1 MKTIIPTTCTRDC
14 PSTCG
19 LLATVENGRLVRL
32 SGNPEHPLTRGAA
45 CGKKALYVRRVYS
58 LERVTAPMI
67 RRGGRWE
74 IVTWDAALDL
84 VAERIKTLIAESG
97 PEAILYYQGY
107 GERTALK
114 LLNRY
119 FFSLLGGVTTL
130 RGSLCGGTGQAAQNL
145 SVGDRVSHDPLDH
158 ANSRSMILWGRNPVS
173 TNAGLV
179 PIIRDLRRR
188 GGPVLLVDPARTRSA
203 ALADHHIA
211 VRPGRDVFLALA
223 AAKLILAAGAED
235 KPFLERHA
243 EGVRDFLNLAERFS
257 LDQLC
262 NRAGV
267 CEDQAQLIADTL
279 ITAKP
284 TSILL
289 GWGLHRHALAH
300 QSIQAIDALG
310 ALSGNLGIPGGG
322 VSQGFEEYGPYDQR
336 FWGDELH
343 PPRRTLLMPRI
354 GEEILNATNPKI
366 RMIFVTAANPVCMAP
381 NTDKVSRA
389 FRQTEFVVYSGHFLD
404 DTADHA
410 HVFLPATT
418 FLEEQDVMASY
429 GHNYVGAVNKVIEP
443 VGECRSEF
451 WMFQE
456 LARRF
461 PFASEYRRG
470 LEEWLE
476 AVCAPLREQG
486 RDQGGDL
493 QALRSRP
500 FRVNAPMV
508 PYADRRFPTPSGKFR
523 FLERLDEAE
532 PSPETPEFPYTL
544 LTVAPH
550 DAICSERTLADHE
563 PLPAVVLSAR
573 QAAGLG
579 LEQGRLVKVF
589 SPHGAVKARLSV
601 DLELREDILVAER
614 GGWVKGEHG
623 LNRLTRDMASRVG
636 DGCPY
641 YETRVAVAAWPAE
654 DVQDVPILVIEHSPQ
669 APGGNFVKA
678 ILRRG
683 ARVTTLRPSDGDVLS
698 NWPEGPEDFAGLVVL
713 GGPQHA
719 FDDASSPHFPRLMDL
734 MRAFDAAHRPVAGI
748 CLGAQLL
755 ARAHGGTTYT
765 LSGLEF
771 GFVQHHPT
779 PAAGDDPVIGAALPL
794 PPLMEFHEDSFTLP
808 PGATLLVQGE
818 ACPNQCFRVGRASYG
833 FQFHLEADSRILA
846 DWLTLFRQGAIPVYR
861 VYQDQ
866 FPDAYYT
873 DLARRLPLLLAD
885 ATAFCDKAALAWL
898 RLCGEGAEAWGKDRE
913 DGSRPVEA

>member
-1 MKTIIPTTCTRDC
+1 MTMKTIIPTTCTRDC

-45 CGKKALYVRRVYS
+45 CGKTARYVRRVYS
-58 LERVTAPMI
+58 PERVTAPMV
-67 RRGGRWE
+67 RRDGRWE
-74 IVTWDAALDL
+74 IVSWDAALDL
-84 VAERIKTLIAESG
+84 VAERIKTVIAESG
-97 PEAILYYQGY
+97 PEAILSYQGY

-119 FFSLLGGVTTL
+119 FFSLLGGVTTP

-173 TNAGLV
+173 TNAGLI

-188 GGPVLLVDPARTRSA
+188 GGPILLVDPARTRSA

-235 KPFLERHA
+235 KTFLEQCSQGGEA
-243 EGVRDFLNLAERFS
+243 FLELVGGFS
-257 LDQLC
+257 LDELC
-262 NRAGV
+262 RKAGV
-267 CEDQAQLIADTL
+267 GQDQVRLIADTL
-279 ITAKP
+279 ITSKP

-310 ALSGNLGIPGGG
+310 ALSGNLGVPGGG

-336 FWGDELH
+336 LWGNGLH

-354 GEEILNATNPKI
+354 GEEILNATNPEI
-366 RMIFVTAANPVCMAP
+366 RMIFVTASNPACMAP
-381 NTDKVSRA
+381 NSDKLSRA

-451 WMFQE
+451 RMFQE

-461 PFASEYRRG
+461 PFAEAYCRN
-470 LEEWLE
+470 LEDWLE
-476 AVCAPLREQG
+476 DLCAPL

-508 PYADRRFPTPSGKFR
+508 PYADRRFPTPSGKFH
-523 FLERLDEAE
+523 FLEHLDDPD

-563 PLPAVVLSAR
+563 PLPVVVLSTR
-573 QAAGLG
+573 QAARLG

-589 SPHGAVKARLSV
+589 SAHGAVKARLSV
-601 DLELREDILVAER
+601 APGMREDILVAER
-614 GGWVKGEHG
+614 GGWAKGGHG

-641 YETRVAVAAWPAE
+641 YETRVAIAPWPAE
-654 DVQDVPILVIEHSPQ
+654 DVQDVRILVIEHSRL

-678 ILRRG
+678 LLRQG
-683 ARVTTLRPSDGDVLS
+683 ARVTTLRPMDGDDL
-698 NWPEGPEDFAGLVVL
+698 PKGPGDFSGLVVL

-734 MRAFDAAHRPVAGI
+734 MRTFEAKQRPVVGI

-755 ARAHGGTTYT
+755 ARAHGGTTNT

-779 PAAGDDPVIGAALPL
+779 PAAEDDPVISAALPL

-818 ACPNQCFRVGRASYG
+818 TCPNQCFRVGRASYG
-833 FQFHLEADSRILA
+833 FQFHLEADSTILA
-846 DWLTLFRQGAIPVYR
+846 DWLTLFRQGGIPAYR
-861 VYQDQ
+861 TYQDQ

-873 DLARRLPLLLAD
+873 DLSRRLPLLLAD
-885 ATAFCDKAALAWL
+885 ATTFCDKAAQAWL
-898 RLCGEGAEAWGKDRE
+898 RLRGEGRE
-913 DGSRPVEA
+913 PR